1 MPKKPK
7 TKQPKSTKRFINL
20 PVWPSVNDEV
30 KRIKEMAGER
40 GDFVP
45 GTSPLLIKALECYK
59 EKFGLQ
65 AAGT

>member
-7 TKQPKSTKRFINL
+7 TTKPKPTKRFINL

-30 KRIKEMAGER
+30 KRIKELASER

-45 GTSPLLIKALECYK
+45 GTSPLLIKALEAYK

-65 AAGT
+65 AA